1 MIQHTC
7 PNCDHVMHTADS
19 LAGLPIQCW
28 NCHAN
33 LVVPPKSVRDLALSP
48 APPVDEGMGEE
59 PGIARAYWQFFKE
72 MFRSKTSGKS
82 PAPP

>member
-7 PNCDHVMHTADS
+7 PNCDHVMHSADS

-33 LVVPPKSVRDLALSP
+33 LVVPRKSSPEMALTP
-48 APPVDEGMGEE
+48 AGPPDDGLGKE
-59 PGIARAYWQFFKE
+59 PGIVAAYWQFVKE
-72 MFRSKTSGKS
+72 MFRGKPSSTS
-82 PAPP
+82 P